1 MKRNLL
7 AILAL
12 LVLGAGAYGI
22 YRVIYHEE
30 HLQPAIVTPQ
40 MDAQQAL
47 SPSLAGHI
55 KRLLNENVSYGDR
68 AGRPKLIA
76 LTFDDGPYPVFTP
89 LLLDTLERLNV
100 HATFFLIGRDAQQWP
115 ELSLRIEQDGNE
127 IADHT
132 YTHPDLD
139 KETDAQVRN
148 EIVKGGRVLFALVH
162 DRAVFDLFRP
172 PHGRYT
178 TQTVKIAQSLGYKT
192 VLWNDDG
199 GDWRP
204 VTTAQGLEEHLEAH
218 ATAPEIVLLHSGRLA
233 TIQMLPEVV
242 ARFRAAGYRFVT
254 VGQLLAAVKTFELN
268 HPAKLHV

>member
-1 MKRNLL
+1 MRRAVLF
-7 AILAL
+7 AVAL
-12 LVLGAGAYGI
+12 VVAGGLGYAGF
-22 YRVIYHEE
+22 RVFKHDQGL
-30 HLQPAIVTPQ
+30 HPAVVTPQ
-40 MDAQQAL
+40 MDAQQAI

-68 AGRPKLIA
+68 ARRPKLIA

-89 LLLDTLERLNV
+89 LLLDTLQRLNV
-100 HATFFLIGRDAQQWP
+100 HATFFLIGRDAQEWP
-115 ELSLRIEQDGNE
+115 ELSKRIELDGNE

-139 KETDAQVRN
+139 KETNAQVRS
-148 EIVKGGRVLFALVH
+148 EIVKGGRVLYGLVH

-178 TQTVKIAQSLGYKT
+178 TETVKVAQSLGYKT

-204 VTTAQGLEEHLEAH
+204 VATAQGLETHLEAH

-233 TIQMLPEVV
+233 TIQMLPDVV
-242 ARFRAAGYRFVT
+242 VRFRAAGYRFVT
-254 VGQLLAAVKTFELN
+254 VGQLLAAVKISELN